1 MRTVENAIPKPLRE
15 AVFAA
20 IDLFHLKYRQQGLVR
35 LRWRSGR
42 LRRIEIC
49 APPHPVSGSDDLD
62 VLMALLNAG
71 FGTDGPDQVL
81 QIRDTAVWI
90 WESQ

>member
-1 MRTVENAIPKPLRE
+1 MKTVESAIPKPLRE

-20 IDLFHLKYRQQGLVR
+20 IDLFHIKYRQQGLVR

-71 FGTDGPDQVL
+71 FDTDDPDQIF
-81 QIRDTAVWI
+81 QARGPAAWI
-90 WESQ
+90 WEST